1 MPETVDAHVV
11 HWPDEDLDLGLDS
24 GGLVLVGRLAEQAR
38 VLGESLGEQNV
49 QNSIKYL
56 RFLSTSK

>member
-38 VLGESLGEQNV
+38 VLGESLGEQN
-49 QNSIKYL
+49 SIKYL